1 MSSLGGRV
9 RVPGP
14 DLGEARPL
22 IERAL
27 REDLGSGDIT
37 SRALVPPEARGC
49 ACWITRED
57 VVVCGLGVVSEVVR
71 LVDPGLRF
79 EALLSDGDPAEPGAV
94 LARVEGSARSI
105 LAAERT
111 SLNFL
116 QRMTGIATATRDY
129 VARVEGHR
137 ARILDTRK
145 TVPGFRLLDKYAV
158 RTGGGTNHREG
169 LFDAVLI
176 KDNHLA
182 FSAGPAEAVGRA
194 RREARSGVSIEVEVE
209 SLDAL
214 EAVLGSGPDRIL
226 IDNFDP
232 LEAREAV
239 RIVAGRVP
247 IEASGG
253 ITIETAAAYALA
265 GVDYISVGAL
275 THSVRAADIHLSLE
289 PA

>member
-1 MSSLGGRV
+1 V
-9 RVPGP
+9 
-14 DLGEARPL
+14 EARLL

-27 REDLGSGDIT
+27 REDVGTGDIT
-37 SRALVPPEARGC
+37 SGALVPEDARARGS
-49 ACWITRED
+49 WVTREA
-57 VVVCGLGVVSEVVR
+57 VVVCGLEIVREVVG
-71 LVDPGLRF
+71 LVDPELGF
-79 EALLSDGDPAEPGAV
+79 EPLLSDGDPAPAGAA

-116 QRMTGIATATRDY
+116 PRLTGIATSTRAY

-158 RTGGGTNHREG
+158 RTGGGVNHRQG

-182 FSAGPAEAVGRA
+182 FCPDPADAVRRA
-194 RREARSGVSIEVEVE
+194 RARVGPGVLIEVEVE
-209 SLDAL
+209 SLEAL
-214 EAVLGSGPDRIL
+214 AIALRAGPDRIL

-232 LEAREAV
+232 ARVREAV
-239 RIVAGRVP
+239 GIVGGRVSV
-247 IEASGG
+247 EASGG
-253 ITIETAAAYALA
+253 ITLENVGAYAEA

-275 THSVRAADIHLSLE
+275 THSVRAADIHMSLE
-289 PA
+289 PL